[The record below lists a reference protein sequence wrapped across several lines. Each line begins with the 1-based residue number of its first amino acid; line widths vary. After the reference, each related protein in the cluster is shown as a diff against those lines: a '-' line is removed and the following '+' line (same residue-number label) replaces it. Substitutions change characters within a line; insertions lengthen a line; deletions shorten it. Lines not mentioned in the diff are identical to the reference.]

1 MAYQKPYGMHD
12 ILPEEQPYWEHLRR
26 TFRDVCERYG
36 FGRLDT
42 PVLEQT
48 VVFLKGVGEGTDI
61 VDKEMY
67 CFTDKGGD
75 NLTLRPEFTAGVM
88 RSYLEEGMRSRPQ
101 PVKLASI
108 GPMFRRDRPGAGR
121 YRQFH
126 QVNAEIIGTDDAA
139 ADAEL
144 LAMAAS
150 FGAAL
155 GLGALRVLVNSTGC
169 PACKPPYLAKLAAF
183 LRERRDRLSA
193 LDRERVD
200 RNPLRVLDSKEPE
213 TRAAIA
219 GVPLLG
225 DDLCAGCR
233 GHFAEVRALLAR
245 AGIEVEESPLLVRG
259 LDYYTRTVFE
269 IVSAAAPDA
278 GTLLGG
284 GRYDGLAEMLDGPQT
299 PGVGFAGGIE
309 RMILALK
316 AAERSPRAARA
327 PDVFIAYIGAK
338 AKEAAFTLAEALRR
352 AGVAAVF
359 GLGNK
364 GLKAQMKLADR
375 TGAGLAVIIGE
386 AELAEG
392 KVQLRAM
399 GESRQELVPLEGLVA
414 SLASRVARGAP

>member
-12 ILPEEQPYWEHLRR
+12 ILPEEQPCWERAR
-26 TFRDVCERYG
+26 ETFRVLCERYG

-48 VVFLKGVGEGTDI
+48 AVFLKGVGEGTDI

-67 CFTDKGGD
+67 SFTDKGGD
-75 NLTLRPEFTAGVM
+75 DLTLRPEFTAGVM
-88 RSYLEEGMRSRPQ
+88 RAYLEEGMRSRPQ

-108 GPMFRRDRPGAGR
+108 GPTFRRDRPGAGR

-126 QVNAEIIGTDDAA
+126 QVNAEIIGTEDAA

-144 LAMAAS
+144 VAMAAS

-169 PACKPPYLAKLAAF
+169 PACKPPYLAKLGAF
-183 LRERRDRLSA
+183 LRGRRDRLSP

-200 RNPLRVLDSKEPE
+200 RNPLRVLDSKEAE

-219 GVPLLG
+219 DVPLLR
-225 DDLCAGCR
+225 DDLCAACR
-233 GHFAEVRALLAR
+233 GHFAEVRTLVAR
-245 AGIEVEESPLLVRG
+245 AGVEIEEAPLLVRG
-259 LDYYTRTVFE
+259 LDYYPRTVFE
-269 IVSAAAPDA
+269 IESAAAPGA

-284 GRYDGLAEMLDGPQT
+284 GRYDGLAEMLDGPRT
-299 PGVGFAGGIE
+299 PGAGFAGGIE

-316 AAERSPRAARA
+316 AVERAPRAPRA
-327 PDVFIAYIGAK
+327 PDVFVAYIGAA
-338 AKEAAFTLAEALRR
+338 AKEAAFTLAEDLRR
-352 AGVAAVF
+352 TGISAVF
-359 GLGNK
+359 GLGDK

-375 TGAGLAVIIGE
+375 TGAGLAVIVGE

-399 GESRQELVPLEGLVA
+399 NASRQELAPLEGLPA
-414 SLASRVARGAP
+414 ALAARLAREAP